1 MLSLFILIKHI
12 SISTKGKF
20 YIAQPLTLRLKPKR
34 IVTNEGPP
42 LIKPWV
48 ALEYSWCCLL
58 TDAGNHALPRSLL
71 NLISKAVFFF
81 CRSLLTKKVGR
92 NYSLSAESILCQ
104 MLPFELNSYDF
115 SCWSWHAPR
124 ERGRGPEFDSQPVTT
139 NLRIRLLPF
148 VVFTS
153 DGFGVGVVIT
163 SVELMI

>member
-1 MLSLFILIKHI
+1 MFSLFILIKYI

-34 IVTNEGPP
+34 IVTNESPT
-42 LIKPWV
+42 LIMPRV
-48 ALEYSWCCLL
+48 ASKYSWCCLL
-58 TDAGNHALPRSLL
+58 TDAGDHALPRCLL
-71 NLISKAVFFF
+71 NLPQRLF
-81 CRSLLTKKVGR
+81 GR
-92 NYSLSAESILCQ
+92 NYSLSAESILFQ

-115 SCWSWHAPR
+115 SCWSWQAPR
-124 ERGRGPEFDSQPVTT
+124 ERGRGPEFDSQPVKT

-148 VVFTS
+148 VVFSS

>member
-1 MLSLFILIKHI
+1 MFSLFILIKYI

-34 IVTNEGPP
+34 IVTNESPT
-42 LIKPWV
+42 LIMPWV
-48 ALEYSWCCLL
+48 ASKYSWCCLL
-58 TDAGNHALPRSLL
+58 TDAGDHALPRCLL
-71 NLISKAVFFF
+71 NLPQRLF
-81 CRSLLTKKVGR
+81 GR
-92 NYSLSAESILCQ
+92 NYSLSAESILFQ

-115 SCWSWHAPR
+115 SCWSWQAPR
-124 ERGRGPEFDSQPVTT
+124 ERGRGPEFDSQPVKT

-148 VVFTS
+148 VVFSS